1 MKKYFAIALATLS
14 LASVSCSEDWMS
26 DVVPTN
32 KLDAGDAI
40 KNITDA
46 RNALNGVYSIMQD
59 EEYYGA
65 NYIVYGDLKGVDVRS
80 WDITKRDNAFYR
92 YTETTDASS
101 TGMWTIPY
109 SCLVSANNALDNIT
123 KLNIETPAD
132 QAKVDEIVANLFAV
146 RGMVHFDLLKMY
158 SRIPTAVTGA
168 LSEQMGVV
176 LADHVISKDEQPAR
190 ASLDKS
196 YEFVVKDLEDALA
209 KMPENAN
216 TQGWFNTQ
224 SIKALLARVNLYMGN
239 YQQAFDYATQVIDS
253 KKYSLLTS
261 GEYVNSWKSNIINS
275 EAIFTL
281 INTEEDNPSRE
292 GVGYLWSATGY
303 NTMAVTKS
311 MIDMLRADA
320 NDVRNQVVADNG
332 LLYKYH
338 NEAYNNLYLIR
349 LSEMYFIAAE
359 ASFLKGDASSVAR
372 GYINDVLAIR
382 TNSATSLAD
391 ADISLDRII
400 LEKRKEFVGEGHCF
414 FDLIRNKKNVE
425 RVGADHLV
433 GTPRNIAFDAFN
445 IVQPIPRIELDAN
458 RNIVQNPGYQE

>member
-1 MKKYFAIALATLS
+1 
-14 LASVSCSEDWMS
+14 
-26 DVVPTN
+26 
-32 KLDAGDAI
+32 
-40 KNITDA
+40 
-46 RNALNGVYSIMQD
+46 
-59 EEYYGA
+59 
-65 NYIVYGDLKGVDVRS
+65 
-80 WDITKRDNAFYR
+80 
-92 YTETTDASS
+92 
-101 TGMWTIPY
+101 
-109 SCLVSANNALDNIT
+109 
-123 KLNIETPAD
+123 
-132 QAKVDEIVANLFAV
+132 
-146 RGMVHFDLLKMY
+146 
-158 SRIPTAVTGA
+158 
-168 LSEQMGVV
+168 
-176 LADHVISKDEQPAR
+176 
-190 ASLDKS
+190 
-196 YEFVVKDLEDALA
+196 
-209 KMPENAN
+209 MPENAN
-216 TQGWFNTQ
+216 TQGWINTQ
-224 SIKALLARVNLYMGN
+224 SNKALLARVNLYMGN

-311 MIDMLRADA
+311 MIDILRADA

-372 GYINDVLAIR
+372 GYINEVLAVR
-382 TNSATSLAD
+382 TNNATSIVD
-391 ADISLDRII
+391 ADITLDRII
-400 LEKRKEFVGEGHCF
+400 LEKRKELVGEGHCF
-414 FDLIRNKKNVE
+414 FDLIRNKRNVE
-425 RVGADHLV
+425 RVGTDHLV
-433 GTPRNIAFDAFN
+433 GTPRNIAYDAFN

>member
-1 MKKYFAIALATLS
+1 
-14 LASVSCSEDWMS
+14 MS

-109 SCLVSANNALDNIT
+109 SCLVSANNALDNIA

-132 QAKVDEIVANLFAV
+132 QAKVDEIVANLLAV

-372 GYINDVLAIR
+372 GYINEVLAIR

-414 FDLIRNKKNVE
+414 FDLIRNKKSVE

>member
-109 SCLVSANNALDNIT
+109 SCLVSANNALDNIA

-132 QAKVDEIVANLFAV
+132 QAKVDEIVANLLAV

-372 GYINDVLAIR
+372 GYINEVLAIR

-414 FDLIRNKKNVE
+414 FDLIRNKKSVE